1 MSKDTQNQAV
11 SLSRR
16 TALFSSVGAAAAAV
30 AVPLAALSTA
40 AQAAPVVKGG
50 PVAHSVST
58 ITTRDGGDSG
68 CGGPGAAEQGGA
80 AGQVD
85 SGGFSGVVH
94 DGLPFS

>member
-1 MSKDTQNQAV
+1 MSKDIQNQAV

-40 AQAAPVVKGG
+40 AEAAPVVKGG

-58 ITTRDGGDSG
+58 ITTRDGVEIYYKDW
-68 CGGPGAAEQGGA
+68 GPRT
-80 AGQVD
+80 GQP
-85 SGGFSGVVH
+85 VVLSH
-94 DGLPFS
+94 GWPLNLSLIHI